1 MKKNPLIFIV
11 IILIVGIGL
20 YLLMINKNKSKNL
33 INQSQKNLTNIVEQ
47 TKEKTTEKIQDL
59 ISQNINLKCTYE
71 TPTGTKVTTYIQGK
85 EKMRSVMES
94 KSGEN
99 HVLFLNGKMYSWSEK
114 TKQGMIMNVKSGIEN
129 KTTQKKPEIIEDQK
143 KYLDELE
150 KFKAECRKENFPESL
165 FQIPND
171 VKFQDIDKIQ
181 EMMEKGNFQMPT
193 IAKEEAEEP
202 MTNEE

>member
-1 MKKNPLIFIV
+1 MKKNPLIFI
-11 IILIVGIGL
+11 IIVFIVAFGL
-20 YLLMINKNKSKNL
+20 CLLMVNKNKSRNL
-33 INQSQKNLTNIVEQ
+33 INQSQKTLNNVVEE
-47 TKEKTTEKIQDL
+47 TKEKTAEKIQDL
-59 ISQNINLKCTYE
+59 ISQNINLKCSYE
-71 TPTGTKVTTYIQGK
+71 TPSGTKVTTYIQGK
-85 EKMRSVMES
+85 DKMRSVMET

-99 HVLFLNGKMYSWSEK
+99 HVLFLNGKMYSWSGK

-129 KTTQKKPEIIEDQK
+129 KTVQQKPEIIEDPK

-150 KFKAECRKENFPESL
+150 KFKADCRKENFSESL

>member
-11 IILIVGIGL
+11 IILIVGLGL
-20 YLLMINKNKSKNL
+20 YLLMINKNNSNNF
-33 INQSQKNLTNIVEQ
+33 INQSQKTLNNVVKE
-47 TKEKTTEKIQDL
+47 TKEKTAEKIQDL
-59 ISQNINLKCTYE
+59 ISQNINLKCSYE
-71 TPTGTKVTTYIQGK
+71 TPSGTKVTTYIQRK
-85 EKMRSVMES
+85 DKMRSVIET

-114 TKQGMIMNVKSGIEN
+114 TKQGMIMNVKTGIEN
-129 KTTQKKPEIIEDQK
+129 KTAQQKPEIIEDPK

-150 KFKAECRKENFPESL
+150 KFKADCRKENFSESL

-171 VKFQDIDKIQ
+171 VKFQDVDKIQ

-193 IAKEEAEEP
+193 ITKEEAKIDDE
-202 MTNEE
+202 